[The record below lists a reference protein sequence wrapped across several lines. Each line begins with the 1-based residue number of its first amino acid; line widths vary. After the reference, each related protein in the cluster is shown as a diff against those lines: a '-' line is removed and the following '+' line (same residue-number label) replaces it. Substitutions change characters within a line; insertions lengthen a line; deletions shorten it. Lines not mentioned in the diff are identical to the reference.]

1 MDFLQRIKKGAGKA
15 TERAQNAVEI
25 SKLNNQISNIEREMG
40 IYFQRMGQVFYEGY
54 RDSDMSKAEKEM
66 MDLAKTCDLLHE
78 EKDEV
83 RLKIA
88 SLRNERLCACG
99 KVVPEEA
106 IFCPY
111 CGRKLESYDR
121 DTAARKAPEV
131 ESESEAEAREEAAPT
146 YQEKKSIDLDPII
159 LEPEYVSQQRDR
171 LSPEEEERR
180 LRELERERERQ
191 LELDRRIR
199 TWKENVLSP
208 DQEPEQEKQAHSAY
222 PAEEKAYV
230 DADAPLETTNCQIC
244 AAPIAKGSKWCPS
257 CGSEQI

>member
-15 TERAQNAVEI
+15 TEKAQNAVEI

-66 MDLAKTCDLLHE
+66 MDLAKTCDLLSE

-83 RLKIA
+83 RVKIA
-88 SLRNERLCACG
+88 ALRNERLCACG

-111 CGRKLESYDR
+111 CGRKLEIHDLS
-121 DTAARKAPEV
+121 ALVKKSAPEP
-131 ESESEAEAREEAAPT
+131 EMEAKEEVASA
-146 YQEKKSIDLDPII
+146 YQDNSVHLDPII
-159 LEPEYVSQQRDR
+159 VEPDLTSQRER
-171 LSPEEEERR
+171 LSPEEEERHQ
-180 LRELERERERQ
+180 RELERERERQ

-199 TWKENVLSP
+199 TWKENVENPGQDRDLSHSNL
-208 DQEPEQEKQAHSAY
+208 QENPAQLVKDRYQDPE
-222 PAEEKAYV
+222 PA
-230 DADAPLETTNCQIC
+230 LETTNCQIC
-244 AAPIAKGSKWCPS
+244 AAPLAKGTKWCPN

>member
-15 TERAQNAVEI
+15 TEKAQNAVEI

-66 MDLAKTCDLLHE
+66 MDLAKTCDLLNE

-88 SLRNERLCACG
+88 ALRNERLCVCG

-106 IFCPY
+106 VFCPF
-111 CGRKLESYDR
+111 CGKKLENQEQG
-121 DTAARKAPEV
+121 APARKPAGETESAASEEV
-131 ESESEAEAREEAAPT
+131 ASS
-146 YQEKKSIDLDPII
+146 YQEKAVHIDPII
-159 LEPEYVSQQRDR
+159 LEPEYAPKQEVI
-171 LSPEEEERR
+171 SPEEEERR
-180 LRELERERERQ
+180 RRELEREHERQ

-208 DQEPEQEKQAHSAY
+208 EPEADPRLDAEIPVQQVKERY
-222 PAEEKAYV
+222 PDTDEMTK
-230 DADAPLETTNCQIC
+230 CQIC
-244 AAPIAKGSKWCPS
+244 AAPLAKGTKWCPH

>member
-54 RDSDMSKAEKEM
+54 RESDMSKAEKEM
-66 MDLAKTCDLLHE
+66 MDLAKTCDLLNE

-83 RLKIA
+83 RFKIA

-111 CGRKLESYDR
+111 CGRKLEKYDG
-121 DTAARKAPEV
+121 AAAAKKAPEV
-131 ESESEAEAREEAAPT
+131 EPEPEAREEAAPT

-159 LEPEYVSQQRDR
+159 LEPEYVSQRER

-208 DQEPEQEKQAHSAY
+208 DQEREQEKQANSAY
-222 PAEEKAYV
+222 PVEEKGYE
-230 DADAPLETTNCQIC
+230 DIPLETTNCQIC